1 MLRNLVRQNIIFK
14 YLKIF
19 SSRFA
24 KYYQLKYLQILSSNI
39 LFKICKILSA
49 QISPNTILKYSV
61 QDLQNIISSN
71 ISPANLSQLNLIR
84 RMKISKFQHKGIPQ
98 SSVFHQTEVYSHL
111 RPIFWWV
118 IFNLVISRILPF
130 LLSVKRK
137 FGKHLVS
144 PTGSSAISFHLSVE
158 AKTFQNFRVQQTI
171 KTDGQETQLVSNWI
185 VPDLVLQKTISPNI

>member
-1 MLRNLVRQNIIFK
+1 MLRNLERQNIIFK

-98 SSVFHQTEVYSHL
+98 SSVFHQTGVYSHL

-118 IFNLVISRILPF
+118 ISRILPF
-130 LLSVKRK
+130 FLSVKRK

-171 KTDGQETQLVSNWI
+171 KTDGQETQLVSNWM
-185 VPDLVLQKTISPNI
+185 VPVLQKTISPNI